1 VMKALSAARAS
12 DRAENLRKVVKEML
26 SLELIGIIGLLF
38 GLVVYGMVATYLERR
53 TVTAVEREAEAQ
65 KGVRTA

>member
-1 VMKALSAARAS
+1 MAPWAS
-12 DRAENLRKVVKEML
+12 VRAESVGKAVKEML

-38 GLVVYGMVATYLERR
+38 AFIMYGMGATYLQRR
-53 TVTAVEREAEAQ
+53 TVTAAERDAEPQ